1 MKGDKIVDQNR
12 YREYFLE
19 RKIRM
24 LTALKDHLSDV
35 EINLNNEIEKA
46 DPEGKAKMEAV
57 FMASQEVRREIK
69 ESYDKAIT
77 ELYDLREKLAPPLP
91 DNPFLFRA
99 D

>member
-1 MKGDKIVDQNR
+1 MDQNH

-24 LTALKDHLSDV
+24 LYALKDHLSDA
-35 EINLNNEIEKA
+35 EIDLNNEIEKA
-46 DPEGKAKMEAV
+46 DPESKVKLEAV

-91 DNPFLFRA
+91 DNPFLFKA
-99 D
+99 N

>member
-1 MKGDKIVDQNR
+1 
-12 YREYFLE
+12 
-19 RKIRM
+19 M

-35 EINLNNEIEKA
+35 EIDLNNEIEKD

-91 DNPFLFRA
+91 DNPFLFKTK
-99 D
+99 DKE